1 MKNLRFLFAVA
12 VPVIALSLGANAMRA
27 GALDDKPQAKSADGK
42 PAKTTDEAKPKGAEL
57 DKAAPDFT
65 LKDVDGKTV
74 KLSDFKGKTVVLEWF
89 NPECP
94 VSAGCHQKGALKDQA
109 ERVAKDGI
117 VWLSIN
123 SSAAGKEGSGAEKNK
138 KAAGEWKMKN
148 PVLLDESGEVGHLY
162 GARTTPHMFV
172 IDAKGILV
180 YRGAID
186 NAMAKKGEDEK
197 PINYVDN
204 VLADLKAGK
213 AVATKETKSY
223 GCGVKYG
230 NPNPN

>member
-1 MKNLRFLFAVA
+1 
-12 VPVIALSLGANAMRA
+12 
-27 GALDDKPQAKSADGK
+27 
-42 PAKTTDEAKPKGAEL
+42 
-57 DKAAPDFT
+57 
-65 LKDVDGKTV
+65 
-74 KLSDFKGKTVVLEWF
+74 
-89 NPECP
+89 
-94 VSAGCHQKGALKDQA
+94 
-109 ERVAKDGI
+109 
-117 VWLSIN
+117 
-123 SSAAGKEGSGAEKNK
+123 
-138 KAAGEWKMKN
+138 
-148 PVLLDESGEVGHLY
+148 
-162 GARTTPHMFV
+162 MFV